1 MILELVLIL
10 SLAFVPFLLFRPRR
24 DNYIR
29 RVASIRNSLPRGH
42 GEVQTHWTN
51 AHLLSGQPE
60 KG

>member
-42 GEVQTHWTN
+42 GEV
-51 AHLLSGQPE
+51 
-60 KG
+60 